1 MKYSKNKLN
10 KYVRGGTLHH
20 NCFRRNAS
28 KKEKKKKEEV
38 EVKHLRIFCPNW
50 GSLKET
56 GEIWDLS

>member
-10 KYVRGGTLHH
+10 KYVRGSTLHH
-20 NCFRRNAS
+20 DCFRRNAS
-28 KKEKKKKEEV
+28 KKEKKKKEV

-56 GEIWDLS
+56 GKIWDPS